1 MDAASA
7 IECFGSALIRLGT
20 LWRVFLLAF
29 AAQLAMPLSVPAQ
42 SPPVQSAGSPSI
54 FDFVG
59 IMFNL
64 DPSLLQAIASVES
77 GGHAKAVSPKGAS
90 GLMQLMPDTARRFG
104 VKDPFNPVESV
115 LGAARFLAYL
125 HEHAGIEDLPQLLA
139 AYNAGE
145 GAVWRYGGL
154 PPYPETR
161 EYVRRVLLTYLL
173 GNGPERLQG
182 GCSMNSHWLRRPRFV
197 PRIEQPI
204 IRPTPISRWTAAEKP
219 KTEADVFAQLEQIR
233 SGRSRAMEHQ
243 KSLNQTP

>member
-1 MDAASA
+1 
-7 IECFGSALIRLGT
+7 
-20 LWRVFLLAF
+20 LLAF
-29 AAQLAMPLSVPAQ
+29 AGQLAIAVSLPAQ
-42 SPPVQSAGSPSI
+42 SLPVPLTQPPSI
-54 FDFVG
+54 FEIVG
-59 IMFNL
+59 IAFNL

-77 GGHAKAVSPKGAS
+77 GGHATAVSPKGAS

-104 VKDPFNPVESV
+104 VSDPFNPVESV

-125 HEHAGIEDLPQLLA
+125 HEYAGIDDLPQLLA

-145 GAVWRYGGL
+145 GAVSRYRGL

-182 GCSMNSHWLRRPRFV
+182 GGSMNSCWLKRSRFV

-204 IRPTPISRWTAAEKP
+204 IRPTPIARWAAAEKP